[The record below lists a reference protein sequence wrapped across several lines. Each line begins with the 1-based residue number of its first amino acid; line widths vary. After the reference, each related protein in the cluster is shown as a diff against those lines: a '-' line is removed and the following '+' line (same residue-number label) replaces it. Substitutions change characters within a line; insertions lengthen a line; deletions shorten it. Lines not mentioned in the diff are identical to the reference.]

1 MAILRRIWRDA
12 VRRLTS
18 VVRTLTQDE
27 WVVYRHAAP
36 NRIVE
41 ISAAER
47 GPLLALLALVILS
60 IIVPSRVWAVL
71 LVGLGAAL
79 ALAFT
84 WALLTGLRMRFTRR
98 TVYAWVQVGDRLEE
112 DFALENNA
120 PFPVL
125 AAEIDDHS
133 TLPGYQASTVR
144 AADHYAHYHW
154 RQTAISRQRGLFQ
167 LGPTVVRYGDP
178 LGLFAVRCN
187 YTYSKEVLVYPPV
200 LDQLP
205 IPPLSGGGQGQA
217 STRQRSLAETAAIGG
232 VRDYHP
238 GDPIRRIH
246 WPLTMRHG
254 SLLIKEFDR
263 EMGGHIWLALD
274 LHHAVHAGE
283 GEHSTL
289 EYGVIWAA
297 SWAWHFLRA
306 GKSVGL
312 YCYGPSRLIVP
323 PRDGNQH
330 LWLLLRTLAT
340 VDARGDIPLA
350 ALLHEIGPR
359 LGRGDALAI
368 VTPSLSPDWP
378 EVLVQPG
385 LRGAAKAVT
394 LLDAASFESGAVPT
408 DPRPSVMQMRALL
421 ASLSVPTQLVER
433 QDTLPT
439 RPLATG
445 TGNWEFI
452 STPWGKVVA
461 RRRPTQ
467 VAS

>member
-1 MAILRRIWRDA
+1 MALLRRIWRDSA
-12 VRRLTS
+12 RRLAALA
-18 VVRTLTQDE
+18 RTLIRDE
-27 WVVYRHAAP
+27 WVVYRHTTP
-36 NRIVE
+36 DRTVE

-47 GPLLALLALVILS
+47 GPLLALLALVVLS
-60 IIVPSRVWAVL
+60 VAVPSRVWTVL
-71 LVGLGAAL
+71 LAGLGAAL

-84 WALLTGLRMRFTRR
+84 WAVTTGLGMRLIRQ

-112 DFALENNA
+112 DFALDNRA

-133 TLPGYQASTVR
+133 TLPDYQASTVR
-144 AADHYAHYHW
+144 AVNMRSHYRW
-154 RQTAISRQRGLFQ
+154 RQTGISRRRGLFQ

-178 LGLFAVRCN
+178 LGLFAVCCR
-187 YTYSKEVLVYPPV
+187 YLHSEEVLVYPPV

-232 VRDYHP
+232 VRDYRP

-246 WPLTMRHG
+246 WPLTARHD

-263 EMGGHIWLALD
+263 EMGGNIWLALD
-274 LHHAVHAGE
+274 LHRAVHAGE

-297 SWAWHFLRA
+297 SWAWHLLQA

-312 YCYGPSRLIVP
+312 YCYGPTRLIVP
-323 PRDGNQH
+323 PRNGSQH
-330 LWLLLRTLAT
+330 LWQLLRTLAT
-340 VDARGDIPLA
+340 VEASSDIPLA
-350 ALLHEIGPR
+350 ALLREIGPR
-359 LGRGDALAI
+359 LRRGDALAI
-368 VTPSLSPDWP
+368 ITPSLSPDWP
-378 EVLVQPG
+378 EMLVQPG

-394 LLDAASFESGAVPT
+394 LLDAASFEGEAISSDA
-408 DPRPSVMQMRALL
+408 RSSVTQMRALL
-421 ASLSVPTQLVER
+421 SSLSISTQLVQR
-433 QDTLPT
+433 QDRLPT
-439 RPLATG
+439 RPLAPG
-445 TGNWEFI
+445 TGNWEFV
-452 STPWGKVVA
+452 STPWGRVIA

-467 VAS
+467 VNA